1 MNKKQRLVLA
11 IFVPIII
18 LFIAL
23 IITNELGY
31 TEITRKEPENS
42 VFRKYFGMTTT
53 IYHKGNS
60 FDWERT
66 WYIWFLSLVFCC
78 IFEYKLF
85 ANKKASV
92 NKKYI
97 QK

>member
-1 MNKKQRLVLA
+1 MNKKQRIILA
-11 IFVPIII
+11 IFIPIIF
-18 LFIAL
+18 LFITLVFA
-23 IITNELGY
+23 NNAGY
-31 TEITRKEPENS
+31 TEITRDVPENS
-42 VFRKYFGMTTT
+42 LFRKYFGMNTT
-53 IYHKGNS
+53 IYRKGNP

-66 WYIWFLSLVFCC
+66 WYIWALSLVFCC

-92 NKKYI
+92 NRNYI